1 MKLSILLCA
10 TLCVSTAA
18 NAASVCNTDTLMD
31 VHAVEDASS
40 IVRKGE
46 GLGNVSMY
54 AKTAT
59 GDMFC
64 VEGGYCYP
72 AHVGK
77 KLAQRLLN
85 CSIDFRHP
93 ETGGE
98 QTDYNLIVNRHHRKR

>member
-1 MKLSILLCA
+1 MKLVLLITA
-10 TLCVSTAA
+10 ALCVGTAA
-18 NAASVCNTDTLMD
+18 HAESVCNTDTLMD
-31 VHAVEDASS
+31 VHAIEDASS

-46 GLGNVSMY
+46 GLGSVSMY

-93 ETGGE
+93 QTGGE
-98 QTDYNLIVNRHHRKR
+98 QTDYDLIVTRHRKR